1 MKIFIY
7 FLPALL
13 LFAVAGESVF
23 AQRKQQ
29 DLTIILLRHAEK
41 DKEQES
47 KTLDP
52 ILSDEGER
60 RAEKLADVLEKYKPD
75 AVFSS
80 QFRRT
85 FYTVAPYAN
94 GRRRMM
100 VRFYDHKD
108 LSGLARIAA
117 EGNFKTVVIV
127 GHNTTTP
134 QLANLLVGQQ
144 KYKFLGEDEYDKL
157 FIIKIRKRDGK
168 TDVISD
174 EVISYWLNF
183 ICVEWTAPRFPQ
195 AFV

>member
-1 MKIFIY
+1 MRKLLKYLSLNQFMKILIS
-7 FLPALL
+7 FLTVLL
-13 LFAVAGESVF
+13 SFAFAANDIF

-60 RAEKLADVLEKYKPD
+60 RAQRLADVLEKYKPD

-108 LSGLARIAA
+108 LSGLARITT
-117 EGNFKTVVIV
+117 EGKFKTVVIV

-134 QLANLLVGQQ
+134 QMANLLVGEQ

-168 TDVISD
+168 PDEISD
-174 EVISYWLNF
+174 EVISY
-183 ICVEWTAPRFPQ
+183 
-195 AFV
+195 